1 MMADLGK
8 VLNGLEHC
16 TSAKYPYPCNEC
28 VYRCNIDYT
37 DPWSCR
43 IAVMRDALELL
54 NAQEPEKPEKR
65 ELPFGL
71 YGAVR
76 YEYKCGACG
85 CGLMNNER
93 WRTKFCPECGRKV
106 KWDA

>member
-1 MMADLGK
+1 MADLGK

-28 VYRCNIDYT
+28 VYRCNIDYN

-43 IAVMRDALELL
+43 ISVMRDALELL
-54 NAQEPEKPEKR
+54 KAQEPVEPIFD
-65 ELPFGL
+65 EL
-71 YGAVR
+71 AVT
-76 YEYKCGACG
+76 GACG
-85 CGLMNNER
+85 NCGHELAYQKMIGDNVLFEEQ
-93 WRTKFCPECGRKV
+93 FLYCPNCGKAV